1 MGEVGGNLELEG
13 AKRAMDLGIPV
24 VSYIAGVSAPK
35 EKRMGHAGA
44 IVEGGE
50 GDAASKIARLR
61 EFGIPTATR
70 PSEIPGLVKELF

>member
-1 MGEVGGNLELEG
+1 
-13 AKRAMDLGIPV
+13 
-24 VSYIAGVSAPK
+24 
-35 EKRMGHAGA
+35 MGHAGA